1 MSAPRLFT
9 LLVAATFLAFTFVAH
24 AQTPATCTF
33 TYFNP
38 PSGYTGD
45 FWPTGIN
52 HYNTV
57 VGGIDTTAT
66 NSFEKGFI
74 RYSGGGVSLFTF
86 PNAVLTQLN
95 KRNLNGTSVGFYD
108 ANGGAYTHGLI
119 LTSSSYTT
127 LDYPKALSTA
137 LNGIN
142 KSNVIVGTEV
152 DPSTTG
158 QVGFKYLSGK
168 FTLIK
173 YPGAVQTSVTAI
185 NDNGVIVGGYEK
197 GSFENPWSGY
207 ILQNGAFKSL
217 PYIPLDINNTGTMV
231 DGQNIH
237 FSNGTTKKVVVP
249 GAFEEFVRG
258 INDIGVITGS
268 ANYGPNSQGNFTW
281 KGFTAVCH

>member
-9 LLVAATFLAFTFVAH
+9 AFVATTLFALTLCGH
-24 AQTPATCTF
+24 AQTQATCTF

-57 VGGIDTTAT
+57 VGGVDTTVA
-66 NSFEKGFI
+66 NSLEKGFT
-74 RYSGGGVSLFTF
+74 RYSGGGVSLFAV
-86 PNAVLTQLN
+86 PNAIFTQLN
-95 KRNLNGTSVGFYD
+95 KRNLNGTSVGYYD
-108 ANGGAYTHGLI
+108 TNGGAYTHGLI

-127 LDYPKALSTA
+127 LDYPNALSTA

-142 KSNVIVGTEV
+142 KWNTIVGTEV

-158 QVGFKYLSGK
+158 QVGFKYQNNR
-168 FTLIK
+168 FTAIK
-173 YPGAVQTSVTAI
+173 YPGAVQTSITSI

-207 ILQNGAFKSL
+207 ILQNGVFKSL
-217 PYIPLDINNTGTMV
+217 SYIPLDINNAGTMV

-237 FSNGTTKKVVVP
+237 FANGTVKKVVVP
-249 GAFEEFVRG
+249 GAFEDFVRG
-258 INDIGVITGS
+258 INDLGVITGS